1 MVAWTRTWALVW
13 ALMLGWASQR
23 CDGFGTF
30 GFDVHHRF
38 SDPVKGI
45 LSVDDLPEKGSVEY
59 YWTMAHR
66 DRVMRGRHLAESNDP
81 TALTFF
87 NGNDTYMLNSLGFL
101 YYANITL
108 GTPSKWFLVA
118 LDTGSDLFWLPCDC
132 NTSCVHG
139 LINSKRQQ
147 IAFNIYSPNA
157 SSSSAAVNCSSS
169 LCAQQRLCS
178 SARDTCPYKVEY
190 LSVNTSSTGI
200 LVEDVLHLTPDDNQ
214 FKVVDTQITLGCGHN
229 QTGSF
234 LEGAAPNGLFGL
246 GMSNIS
252 VPSILAE
259 QGIASN
265 SFSMCF
271 GPDGIGRI
279 RFGDNG
285 SSDQGETPF
294 NILGQRHPTYNVSIT
309 QINMNGTVT
318 DIDFSAI
325 FDSGTSFTY
334 LNDPAY
340 TRISES
346 FDSFI
351 KERRHSSDTNIPF
364 DYCYDISPNQ
374 TTIDVPNL
382 NLTMKG
388 GQQFFITDPLV
399 IISDQ
404 NQTLFCLG
412 LVKSEDVN
420 IIGQNFMTGYQIV
433 FDREKMV
440 LGWKASDCYDAANS
454 NTLPISPTGSTVVP
468 PATAFNPDATAG
480 GSNNPQ
486 VSSIP
491 SSAGNGPLH
500 LNPFVYVSIFVLP
513 FFTIF

>member
-1 MVAWTRTWALVW
+1 MVAWTGTWALIW
-13 ALMLGWASQR
+13 ALMLAWAWQS

-45 LSVDDLPEKGSVEY
+45 LSVDELPEKGSVEY
-59 YWTMAHR
+59 YSTMAHL
-66 DRVMRGRHLAESNDP
+66 DRVMRGRLLAGSDDQ

-87 NGNDTYMLNSLGFL
+87 NGNDTYRLSSLGFL
-101 YYANITL
+101 YYANITV
-108 GTPSKWFLVA
+108 GTPRKWFLVA

-132 NTSCVHG
+132 TSCVHG
-139 LINSKRQQ
+139 QQ
-147 IAFNIYSPNA
+147 IDFNIYSPSE
-157 SSSSAAVNCSSS
+157 SSTSAEVNCSSS
-169 LCAQQRLCS
+169 LCALQKQCS
-178 SARDTCPYKVEY
+178 SARDTCPYKVQY
-190 LSVNTSSTGI
+190 LSNNTSTTGV
-200 LVEDVLHLTPDDNQ
+200 LVEDVLHLTPDDSQ
-214 FKVVDTQITLGCGHN
+214 FQVVDTQITLGCGQQ

-259 QGIASN
+259 QGIVSN

-271 GPDGIGRI
+271 GPGIGRI
-279 RFGDNG
+279 RFGDKG
-285 SSDQGETPF
+285 TSDQGETSF
-294 NILGQRHPTYNVSIT
+294 NILGRRHPTYNVSIT

-318 DIDFSAI
+318 DLDFSAI

-340 TRISES
+340 THISES

-351 KERRHSSDTNIPF
+351 KEKRHSSDPDIPF
-364 DYCYDISPNQ
+364 EYCYDISPNQ
-374 TTIDVPNL
+374 STIDIPNL

-388 GQQFFITDPLV
+388 GQQFFVTDPLV
-399 IISDQ
+399 FISNQ
-404 NQTLFCLG
+404 NLTIFCLG
-412 LVKSEDVN
+412 LVRSDVN
-420 IIGQNFMTGYQIV
+420 IIGENFMTGYRIV

-440 LGWKASDCYDAANS
+440 LGWKASDCYDAPNS
-454 NTLPISPTGSTVVP
+454 NTLPISPTGSTGRAPQV
-468 PATAFNPDATAG
+468 TEATAG
-480 GSNNPQ
+480 GNNNPR

-491 SSAGNGPLH
+491 SNAANGPLQ
-500 LNPFVYVSIFVLP
+500 LNPFAYASIIVLP